1 MIAKLE
7 KTQSNA
13 LQNKDKHRT
22 PTTIGKHIK
31 QQINNNR
38 TTALERTAAQAMG
51 GLNALYWYQIFALDS
66 VVVKTQILFS
76 SHGAF

>member
-13 LQNKDKHRT
+13 QQNKDKHRT
-22 PTTIGKHIK
+22 ATPKRKHTK

-38 TTALERTAAQAMG
+38 TTSLERTAA
-51 GLNALYWYQIFALDS
+51 
-66 VVVKTQILFS
+66 
-76 SHGAF
+76 